1 MAENLKPEQLKNS
14 GNYTLIRILRHN
26 EIVPFVLSEV
36 RQLRWPMLVFYGF
49 CLLVLIMILAF
60 SIASLMNTNITW
72 GLYWKYLFFG
82 FLSGM
87 LIVIPFHE
95 LLHGLAY
102 KISGAKKI
110 KYGAD
115 LKQLLFYASAPGF
128 VTERIAFYFIAFCPF
143 IIINLF
149 FLAGFIYGTPA
160 IQWGSLVALFVH
172 STMCI
177 GDFAMVNFFA
187 AYPRDRVFTFDEEKS
202 GISYFY
208 MENKHESRHH
218 DQF

>member
-1 MAENLKPEQLKNS
+1 MAGDLKPEQLKNS
-14 GNYTLIRILRHN
+14 GNYTLIRILRHD
-26 EIVPFVLSEV
+26 EIVPFVLREV

-49 CLLVLIMILAF
+49 CLLVLIWIMAF
-60 SIASLMNTNITW
+60 SIANILYTNISW
-72 GLYWKYLFFG
+72 GLYWQYLLFG
-82 FLSGM
+82 ILSGM

-102 KISGAKKI
+102 KITGAKKI

-128 VTERIAFYFIAFCPF
+128 VTERLAFYFIAFCPF

-149 FLAGFIYGTPA
+149 FLAGIFFGSPGL
-160 IQWGSLVALFVH
+160 QWGSLVALFVH

-208 MENKHESRHH
+208 LENKAGSRHH
-218 DQF
+218 DQ